1 MMVSSALLVLIY
13 VSFISL
19 GLPDAVLGSAWPLMS
34 GDLSAPVWGA
44 GLIQMTIC
52 FCTIISS
59 LNSAR
64 LIRRFGTGKLTAF
77 SVALTAA
84 ALLLFSLAKGYV
96 WLLLMAIPL
105 GLGAGAVDAALNN
118 YVALHC
124 KPWHMSW
131 LHCSWGVGASVG
143 PIILSRQLKAGMTW
157 NRSYVIIGVMQCVLS
172 AVLFA
177 TLSKWKKSEAEE
189 EKPTKALT
197 TREVLAL
204 PGAKQGMLT
213 FLLYCTVEQMT
224 GLWAVTYMV
233 LARGVNEIQAAS
245 WGALYC
251 MGLTAGRALSGF
263 MTMKFTPRQMIGI
276 SKVVMLIGIA
286 LLFVPSTQVMVAAM
300 VIFGIGCAPMYPN
313 IIQDTPRN
321 YGKENSQAAIG
332 VQMASAYVGTTFMP
346 TIFGAVAGVVG
357 YGILPAVLLVMT
369 LLMCVMHRM
378 QMRIVDGRKSDE
390 D

>member
-1 MMVSSALLVLIY
+1 MVSSALLVLIY

-143 PIILSRQLKAGMTW
+143 PIILSSQLKAGMTW

-286 LLFVPSTQVMVAAM
+286 LLFVPSTQVMVAAL
-300 VIFGIGCAPMYPN
+300 VIFGLGCAPMYPN

-378 QMRIVDGRKSDE
+378 QMQIVDGRKSDE

>member
-84 ALLLFSLAKGYV
+84 ALLLFSLAKGYA